1 MCTVHLDGRR
11 ARRIAVIIYRLY
23 HFENFIFP
31 VLGRL
36 RFKSVSVGGV
46 LFAYNSVVY
55 SHDQGVMG
63 CSQLRNNKPH
73 LLRTAVRCALL
84 CYVALVLVEKKVFN
98 ISLYNKKK

>member
-84 CYVALVLVEKKVFN
+84 RYVALVLVEKKYLIFHF
-98 ISLYNKKK
+98 ITKK

>member
-63 CSQLRNNKPH
+63 CSQLRNNN
-73 LLRTAVRCALL
+73 RTCLELPFDVPY
-84 CYVALVLVEKKVFN
+84 YVMSPKCLSKKS
-98 ISLYNKKK
+98 I